1 VAKLSS
7 NTGDTDKVTL
17 SGRDKEMRR
26 KIIGGFMALAI
37 GLLVASSA
45 WADKLVCISNE
56 NLKGEMTVNNCLLR
70 GEKFAV
76 VDQYGGVRIISQ
88 DEAAVMKKLNPKLFE
103 EKAYGI
109 IYLKEAPE
117 MKKLPPMATPKLYQ

>member
-1 VAKLSS
+1 
-7 NTGDTDKVTL
+7 
-17 SGRDKEMRR
+17 MRS
-26 KIIGGFMALAI
+26 KIIGSFMALTI
-37 GLLVASSA
+37 CLLVASSA
-45 WADKLVCISNE
+45 LADKLVCISNE
-56 NLKGEMTVNNCLLR
+56 NLKGEMTVNNCLLK

-76 VDQYGGVRIISQ
+76 VDQYGGVRLISPE
-88 DEAAVMKKLNPKLFE
+88 EAAVMKRLNPKLFE

>member
-1 VAKLSS
+1 
-7 NTGDTDKVTL
+7 
-17 SGRDKEMRR
+17 MRS
-26 KIIGGFMALAI
+26 KIIGGLMALTM

-56 NLKGEMTVNNCLLR
+56 KLKGEMTVNNCLLK

-76 VDQYGGVRIISQ
+76 VDEYGAVRMISPE
-88 DEAAVMKKLNPKLFE
+88 EAAVMKRLNPKLFE

-117 MKKLPPMATPKLYQ
+117 LKKLPPLATPKLYQ

>member
-1 VAKLSS
+1 
-7 NTGDTDKVTL
+7 
-17 SGRDKEMRR
+17 MRS
-26 KIIGGFMALAI
+26 KIIGGLMALTV

-56 NLKGEMTVNNCLLR
+56 QLKGEMTVNNCLLK

-76 VDQYGGVRIISQ
+76 VDEYGAVRMISPE
-88 DEAAVMKKLNPKLFE
+88 EAAVMKRLNPKLFE

-117 MKKLPPMATPKLYQ
+117 LKKLPPLATPKLYQ

>member
-1 VAKLSS
+1 MEK
-7 NTGDTDKVTL
+7 K
-17 SGRDKEMRR
+17 MRS
-26 KIIGGFMALAI
+26 KIICGLMALTL

-56 NLKGEMTVNNCLLR
+56 KLKGEMTVNNCLLK
-70 GEKFAV
+70 GEKFAI
-76 VDQYGGVRIISQ
+76 VDQYGGVRMISQ
-88 DEAAVMKKLNPKLFE
+88 EEAAVMKRLNPKLFE

-117 MKKLPPMATPKLYQ
+117 LKKLPPLATPKLYQ

>member
-1 VAKLSS
+1 MLIWKQEPF
-7 NTGDTDKVTL
+7 

-26 KIIGGFMALAI
+26 KIIGGIMALTV
-37 GLLVASSA
+37 GLVLVGSA
-45 WADKLVCISNE
+45 WADKLVCISNQK
-56 NLKGEMTVNNCLLR
+56 LRGEMTVNNCLLK

-76 VDQYGGVRIISQ
+76 VDQYGGVRIISP

-117 MKKLPPMATPKLYQ
+117 MQKLTPLSIPKKY